1 VKYHIDV
8 SSVLRR
14 TVCDLYSNLVT
25 RSTGATVRKAI
36 EEALAG
42 LPEPNVTVI
51 DFSHVTLLDFSCA
64 DEVVGKLLDAYQR
77 RLHPQTYF
85 LIRGVHAAHLEAIE
99 AVLERYDLAVI
110 VQDDAGS
117 VHLAGTIDDGARQ
130 VGIIRQHGQCGRNR
144 WARNSASRS
153 NVGRGHST
161 SCPPAGWSSYATTAS
176 SYSRRPREHPIQPS
190 TARCWIRLLAPR

>member
-1 VKYHIDV
+1 MKYHIDV

-85 LIRGVHAAHLEAIE
+85 LIRGVHAAHLEA
-99 AVLERYDLAVI
+99 RD
-110 VQDDAGS
+110 
-117 VHLAGTIDDGARQ
+117 
-130 VGIIRQHGQCGRNR
+130 
-144 WARNSASRS
+144 
-153 NVGRGHST
+153 
-161 SCPPAGWSSYATTAS
+161 
-176 SYSRRPREHPIQPS
+176 
-190 TARCWIRLLAPR
+190 TARAVRCAFWIGLDRLTHGALGPA

>member
-1 VKYHIDV
+1 MKYHIDV

-110 VQDDAGS
+110 VQDDAGA
-117 VHLAGTIDDGARQ
+117 VQLAGTIDDGARQ
-130 VGIIRQHGQCGRNR
+130 VWHLIRQHGTVWPQQVGEELGEPVER
-144 WARNSASRS
+144 WSQALDELSARRLVIRRDDGIVALPQAS
-153 NVGRGHST
+153 
-161 SCPPAGWSSYATTAS
+161 
-176 SYSRRPREHPIQPS
+176 
-190 TARCWIRLLAPR
+190 